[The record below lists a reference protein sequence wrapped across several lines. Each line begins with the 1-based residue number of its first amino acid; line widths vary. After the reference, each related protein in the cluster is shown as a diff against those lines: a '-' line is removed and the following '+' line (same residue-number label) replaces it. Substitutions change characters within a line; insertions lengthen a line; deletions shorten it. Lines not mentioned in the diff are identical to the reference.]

1 MAVTAKSVEGVWGN
15 ALHYHL
21 DLDNDVL
28 YVRLLSK
35 MDVEAY
41 GEDTPDGF
49 TLLRALE
56 DDAVVGM
63 VIISYWKRFGEG
75 DVADAT
81 LRALEQKVEQFA
93 GHLPQAA

>member
-1 MAVTAKSVEGVWGN
+1 MAVTARSVEGVWGN

-35 MDVEAY
+35 MDTEAY
-41 GEDTPDGF
+41 GEDTPEGF
-49 TLLRALE
+49 TLLRALD

-63 VIISYWKRFGEG
+63 VILSYWKRFGDG

-81 LRALEQKVEQFA
+81 LRAIERPVERFA
-93 GHLPQAA
+93 GRLQQAA